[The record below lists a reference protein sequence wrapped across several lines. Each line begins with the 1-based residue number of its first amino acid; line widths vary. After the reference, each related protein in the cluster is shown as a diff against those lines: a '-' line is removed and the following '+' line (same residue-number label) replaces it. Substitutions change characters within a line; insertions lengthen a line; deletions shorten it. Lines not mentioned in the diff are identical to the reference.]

1 MRFVFL
7 AIFVLLVA
15 AAAIFAIQNLQPITV
30 SFLGMT
36 IHTRLAVLAVAVYVL
51 GAVTGGSLLAL
62 VRQSYEGASEV
73 ITRRAP

>member
-7 AIFVLLVA
+7 AIFVLLVTA
-15 AAAIFAIQNLQPITV
+15 AVIFAVQNLEPVTV

-62 VRQSYEGASEV
+62 LRHSYKGASEV
-73 ITRRAP
+73 ITKRPP

>member
-15 AAAIFAIQNLQPITV
+15 AIAIFAFQNLEPVTV
-30 SFLGMT
+30 SFLGVN

-51 GAVTGGSLLAL
+51 GALTGGSLLAL
-62 VRQSYEGASEV
+62 LRQSYERASEV
-73 ITRRAP
+73 IPRRAS

>member
-62 VRQSYEGASEV
+62 LRQSYEGASEV

>member
-62 VRQSYEGASEV
+62 LRQSYEGASEV
-73 ITRRAP
+73 IARRPP

>member
-15 AAAIFAIQNLQPITV
+15 AAVIFAFQNLQPVTV

-36 IHTRLAVLAVAVYVL
+36 IHTRLAVLAVALYAL

-62 VRQSYEGASEV
+62 LRHSYEGASEV
-73 ITRRAP
+73 IARREP